1 MNRRIFTEETR
12 SHDPAFLAILMKH
25 DITLLSAR
33 EAVFGRRKQSFNT
46 MRATNRLSSLKP
58 GLLAG
63 TGLVVIAAAAYT
75 VFCPFVYADGDSKP
89 KKEAK
94 EKATKEKTTK
104 EKTKNVASPEQQK
117 LTGQQLYAINCNRC
131 HSERYPTEFTAAH
144 WRTVLM
150 HMRVRAN
157 LPADQA
163 KEILKYLEQDAGN

>member
-1 MNRRIFTEETR
+1 MILRYSRRERQF
-12 SHDPAFLAILMKH
+12 SGAA
-25 DITLLSAR
+25 
-33 EAVFGRRKQSFNT
+33 KQSFNT
-46 MRATNRLSSLKP
+46 MRATNRFSSLKP

-75 VFCPFVYADGDSKP
+75 VFCPFVYADRDSKP

-94 EKATKEKTTK
+94 EKATK

-131 HSERYPTEFTAAH
+131 HSERYPTEFTVAH
-144 WRTVLM
+144 WRTVMM